1 MRIAVIG
8 SQGQLGTDL
17 VEVLSSSDRYQVT
30 PLAHPQIEVTD
41 RDSIA
46 SAIIKE
52 RFDVVVNCAAF
63 TRVEECEDSPGEA
76 LLVNGQGAFEVARAC
91 ARASSLCVYIS
102 TDYVFSGE
110 KGSAYTEDDPVGP
123 INVYGTSKLAGELL
137 VRQAVSR
144 WLIVRISSV
153 FGKAGSRAKG
163 GNFVETI
170 LSKARSSGQVK
181 IVNDIWMSPTYTRD
195 AAHCIEDLIRL
206 GASGLFHAPNGG
218 RCTWFE
224 FGAAALKMAGI
235 SASAEPVS
243 SASYPTKARRP
254 RDSSLSNNHLENIL
268 SRSIR
273 PWKDALRAYLT
284 AMGHVKVH
292 GQTIDC

>member
-1 MRIAVIG
+1 MRVAVIG
-8 SQGQLGTDL
+8 SQGQLGSDL
-17 VEVLSSSDRYQVT
+17 AAVLSSSGYYQTV
-30 PLAHPQIEVTD
+30 PLTHPQVDVADRESVT
-41 RDSIA
+41 
-46 SAIIKE
+46 SAIVKE

-91 ARASSLCVYIS
+91 AASGALCVHIS
-102 TDYVFSGE
+102 TDYVFSGD
-110 KGSAYTEDDPVGP
+110 KGQPYSEDDPVGP

-137 VRQAVSR
+137 VRQAADR
-144 WLIVRISSV
+144 CLIVRISSV

-170 LSKARSSGQVK
+170 LSKARSNGQVK
-181 IVNDIWMSPTYTRD
+181 IVDDIWMSPTYTRD

-224 FGAAALKMAGI
+224 FGAAALRMAGI
-235 SASAEPVS
+235 SVAAEPVS
-243 SASYPTKARRP
+243 SASYSTKARRP
-254 RDSSLSNNHLENIL
+254 RDSSLNNNRLENIL
-268 SRSIR
+268 SRPIR
-273 PWKDALRAYLT
+273 PWQDALRAYLT
-284 AMGHVKVH
+284 EMGHVKAQ
-292 GQTIDC
+292 G